1 MIVVSNTS
9 PLNYLVLIDAQ
20 HVLPALYGRVLIP
33 SEVWNELGNAPP
45 KVQQWL
51 KTAPTWLEVRKAPEH
66 TIPARLHAGEAA
78 AIALAKQLH
87 AALLLIDDDAA
98 YRFATKEGFRVT
110 RIPGVL
116 RHAAAKGLID
126 LGASFEKLKQTNYR
140 VPPTL
145 LDDILRDF
153 NRRQTQ
159 EAKPNRPDRDP
170 KRPKRDN
177 GPEFER

>member
-20 HVLPALYGRVLIP
+20 HVLPALYHRVLIP

-78 AIALAKQLH
+78 AIALAKEVH
-87 AALLLIDDDAA
+87 ASLLLIDDDDA
-98 YRFATKEGFRVT
+98 YRYAAHEGLPVT
-110 RIPGVL
+110 RTVGVL
-116 RHAAAKGLID
+116 RDAAAQRLLD
-126 LGASFEKLKQTNYR
+126 LGAAFDKLKQTNFR
-140 VPPTL
+140 VSHKL
-145 LDDILRDF
+145 LDEILRDF
-153 NRRQTQ
+153 TRKHSQESKPTHRQQ
-159 EAKPNRPDRDP
+159 
-170 KRPKRDN
+170 PKRDN